1 MLKKLK
7 GLGIG
12 LGFILLIFAVL
23 YGLSWIITCGLIKLV
38 TLCFG
43 WTFSWPI
50 ATGIW
55 FIMLLAKTVF
65 GGESND

>member
-1 MLKKLK
+1 MIK
-7 GLGIG
+7 GG
-12 LGFILLIFAVL
+12 LAVVVLLVGL
-23 YGLSWIITCGLIKLV
+23 YGISWIAACGIIKLI

-55 FIMLLAKTVF
+55 LVMCLLRTLF
-65 GGESND
+65 GGKK

>member
-23 YGLSWIITCGLIKLV
+23 YGLSWIATCGLIKLV

-65 GGESND
+65 GGNSND

>member
-7 GLGIG
+7 DLGLG
-12 LGFILLIFAVL
+12 LGFILLIFAGV
-23 YGLSWIITCGLIKLV
+23 YGLSWIATCGLIKLV

-55 FIMLLAKTVF
+55 FVMLLAKAVF
-65 GGESND
+65 GGKSK